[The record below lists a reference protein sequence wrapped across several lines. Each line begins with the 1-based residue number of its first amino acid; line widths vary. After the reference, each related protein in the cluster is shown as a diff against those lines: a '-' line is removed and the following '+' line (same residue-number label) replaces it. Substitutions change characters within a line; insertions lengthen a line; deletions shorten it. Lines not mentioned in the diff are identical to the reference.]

1 MNRLCAEESQQS
13 PYRPLQPESK
23 GPFRPPTTSTIAPR
37 LGETNVFGDPQADAS
52 RYHSKGADEQLPGR
66 ALAPGHAPV
75 RAALKLQA
83 FWGLSDAEMLAICGL
98 PAEDDHGVAASLVR
112 YMRVPPVKAR
122 LTSLM
127 VIRSRLSALFGG
139 DEEPERRWLRTP
151 WARLG
156 GLPALDL
163 MRSSD
168 LTELLAVE
176 AQVRELAGT

>member
-13 PYRPLQPESK
+13 PYHPLPRESK
-23 GPFRPPTTSTIAPR
+23 GPFRPPTTSTIAPG
-37 LGETNVFGDPQADAS
+37 LGETIVFGDPEAEAP
-52 RYHSKGADEQLPGR
+52 RYRSKGGDEKLPGR
-66 ALAPGHAPV
+66 ALAPGHGPV

-83 FWGLSDAEMLAICGL
+83 FWALSDADMFAICGL
-98 PAEDDHGVAASLVR
+98 PVEDDQGVAASLVR
-112 YMRVPPVKAR
+112 YMKVPSVKAR

-156 GLPALDL
+156 GLAALDL

-168 LTELLAVE
+168 LTQLLTVE